1 MHLHCHL
8 CECDLDFGRVY
19 SFWCFSF
26 KHYNGILGSLRVNN
40 HQIEVQLM
48 WKFLERHLLGSIF
61 WPGEF
66 NGFEDMLPA
75 TSKGSLGLAKEKRVS
90 SANYR
95 ESLILKGYTGPN
107 LFHLSFVDKH
117 FTEALPPY
125 ENVYMADDEVD
136 LLTEIYSFLNKE
148 DSIVY
153 VPKFIRQF
161 SQLQL
166 YNRDWTLD
174 TVEVKYNIII
184 IIMKYNAQSRGQNVP
199 LVNPIAQ
206 KGKRY

>member
-1 MHLHCHL
+1 M
-8 CECDLDFGRVY
+8 
-19 SFWCFSF
+19 
-26 KHYNGILGSLRVNN
+26 
-40 HQIEVQLM
+40 
-48 WKFLERHLLGSIF
+48 
-61 WPGEF
+61 
-66 NGFEDMLPA
+66 
-75 TSKGSLGLAKEKRVS
+75 
-90 SANYR
+90 
-95 ESLILKGYTGPN
+95 
-107 LFHLSFVDKH
+107 DKH

-125 ENVYMADDEVD
+125 KNVYMADDEVD
-136 LLTEIYSFLNKE
+136 LLTQIYSFLHKE

-153 VPKFIRQF
+153 VPKFTRQF

-199 LVNPIAQ
+199 VVNLIAQ

>member
-1 MHLHCHL
+1 
-8 CECDLDFGRVY
+8 
-19 SFWCFSF
+19 
-26 KHYNGILGSLRVNN
+26 
-40 HQIEVQLM
+40 M

-117 FTEALPPY
+117 FTEGLPPY
-125 ENVYMADDEVD
+125 KNVYMADDEVD
-136 LLTEIYSFLNKE
+136 LLTQIYSFLHKE

-153 VPKFIRQF
+153 VPKFTRQF

-174 TVEVKYNIII
+174 TVEVKYNTIVIII

-199 LVNPIAQ
+199 VVNLIAQ